1 MANVVYGNQL
11 TFVKNI
17 NMTMMQC
24 LQYLDS
30 YQKVLLSV
38 WGRSLVLVALARYA
52 DQIREE
58 NLSKGNAIKL
68 DP

>member
-38 WGRSLVLVALARYA
+38 WARSLVLVALARYA